1 MNDIIIDYSL
11 CNKII
16 KIMLTN
22 KDINNF
28 EYACLQNHLR
38 GLHDNDNNMKKGKL
52 KE

>member
-1 MNDIIIDYSL
+1 MNDDIIDCSL
-11 CNKII
+11 CDKII

-28 EYACLQNHLR
+28 EYSCLHNHLR
-38 GLHDNDNNMKKGKL
+38 ELHDRKSEL